1 MNSPKKIAVIGLGYV
16 GLPLAIEF
24 AKKYP
29 TVGFDISTQRIK
41 ELKTANDT
49 TLEVDTASLASVLT
63 PNLIALQKR
72 SFGFLPSLDCMDISD
87 ANVYIITVPTPTDKN
102 NRPVLIP
109 LLKASETV
117 GNVLKKGDIV
127 IYESTVYPGVT
138 EDECVPV
145 LEKMSGLNFNTDF
158 FVGYSP
164 ERINPGDK
172 QRSITKITKVTS
184 GSTPES
190 AIVIDELYQ
199 SIITAGTHMA
209 PCIKV
214 AEAAKVIENSQR
226 DINIAFVNELAKIFN
241 LLEIDTEAVL
251 KAAGTK
257 WNFLAFKPGLVG
269 GHCIGVDPYYLAQK
283 AQEVGYHPEIILAG
297 RRLNDTMGEH
307 IATQVLKLFVKKD
320 IKIKG
325 AKVLVLGITFKE
337 NCPDIRNT
345 KVVDL
350 IFHLNNY
357 GMNLTIYDPWANPCE
372 VQQVYKLESIQHLP
386 DNDYDAVVLAVA
398 HKEFIQLDLKPL
410 LKKKSIVY
418 DVKGVLGLISDAK
431 L

>member
-49 TLEVDTASLASVLT
+49 TLEVDTASLVSVLI
-63 PNLIALQKR
+63 PNLITLQKR
-72 SFGFLPSLDCMDISD
+72 SFGFLPSYDCMDISD
-87 ANVYIITVPTPTDKN
+87 SNVYIITVPTPTDKN
-102 NRPVLIP
+102 NRPVLTP
-109 LLKASETV
+109 LLTASETV
-117 GNVLKKGDIV
+117 GKVLKKGDIV

-145 LEKMSGLNFNTDF
+145 LEKMSGLIFNIDF

-172 QRSITKITKVTS
+172 QRSITKIIKVTS

-190 AIVIDELYQ
+190 ALVIDELYQ

-307 IATQVLKLFVKKD
+307 IATQILKLFVKKD

-350 IFHLNNY
+350 ISHLNNY

-372 VQQVYKLESIQHLP
+372 VQQVYKLESVQRIP
-386 DNDYDAVVLAVA
+386 ENSYDAIVLAVA
-398 HKEFIQLDLKPL
+398 HNEFIQLDLKPL
-410 LKKKSIVY
+410 LKKKSLVY